1 MEGETDT
8 AFTGKPLQ
16 ANIVILMTPYTG
28 FPTPGS
34 LHRVRRGR
42 GTSLSPNAAG
52 ENAKS
57 PPW

>member
-34 LHRVRRGR
+34 QGARHFFESQRCR
-42 GTSLSPNAAG
+42 
-52 ENAKS
+52 
-57 PPW
+57 